1 MRATR
6 AKGSRKARNLL
17 IVLLLC
23 GVFCAAGLDGRLCV
37 TEYEVASSELPA
49 EFDGLR
55 LAVVADPHG
64 SFMQAGSELAA
75 RIAEEK
81 VDVILLLGD
90 MLDERAP
97 DFEAFSG
104 FLTEIA
110 EIAPAYAVSG
120 NHDRWHNYYRKLKL
134 LYIDCGI
141 TFLDDGDFTLKRGD
155 ASLRFVGFADPDFW
169 TAEPP
174 AGAMDAAV
182 QAHPAGDGFD
192 ILLFHRANVFECVAD
207 AGYELVISAHL
218 HGGVVRLPLIGPVF
232 KKLPVGDMTYAG
244 GKYVRGQTTL
254 IVSRGLGNNT
264 EVPRIFNRPELAV
277 ITLKTS
283 EE

>member
-110 EIAPAYAVSG
+110 EIAPAYAG
-120 NHDRWHNYYRKLKL
+120 RQGGYTRILKL
-134 LYIDCGI
+134 GQR
-141 TFLDDGDFTLKRGD
+141 RGD
-155 ASLRFVGFADPDFW
+155 AAETCLLMLVEADAAAAEK
-169 TAEPP
+169 TAE
-174 AGAMDAAV
+174 A
-182 QAHPAGDGFD
+182 QA
-192 ILLFHRANVFECVAD
+192 
-207 AGYELVISAHL
+207 
-218 HGGVVRLPLIGPVF
+218 
-232 KKLPVGDMTYAG
+232 
-244 GKYVRGQTTL
+244 
-254 IVSRGLGNNT
+254 
-264 EVPRIFNRPELAV
+264 
-277 ITLKTS
+277 
-283 EE
+283 